1 MFNSCMSV
9 KEFITVTYNI
19 YSYNHICRENRIKC
33 FNYLNN
39 MSHMISTFNLL
50 EFNPISVFTSKG
62 GRRKGGKIFFSP
74 TLFRSFN
81 LGHMEA

>member
-1 MFNSCMSV
+1 
-9 KEFITVTYNI
+9 
-19 YSYNHICRENRIKC
+19 
-33 FNYLNN
+33 